1 MTPIKLILLDRDG
14 AINFRRGE
22 FVSSAE
28 EWEPLPGALE
38 AIARLNHAG
47 FHVVVVS
54 NQTGLGRGLF
64 DVAALNAMQAKMQRM
79 LAAVGGRIDALFYC
93 PHGPEESCGCRMP
106 LPGLFDQIGLR
117 YGVSL
122 AGVPVA
128 SGGARELQAGAA
140 VNCEP
145 HLVLTGAFA
154 EAAAAAQGAP
164 RGGADEAAPADS
176 DEAIRPEDLALPE
189 EFPAGTRVHA
199 DLAAFAAFIVE
210 RDALASSAARPSGA
224 PAALVQDGASAPS

>member
-1 MTPIKLILLDRDG
+1 MTPIKLVLLDRDG
-14 AINFRRGE
+14 AINHRRGE
-22 FVSSAE
+22 FVSSAD

-64 DVAALNAMQAKMQRM
+64 DVAALNGMQAKMQRL
-79 LAAVGGRIDALFYC
+79 LAAAGGRIDALFYC

-106 LPGLFDQIGLR
+106 LPGLFDQIGVR

-128 SGGARELQAGAA
+128 SGSSRELQAGAM
-140 VNCEP
+140 VGCEP

-154 EAAAAAQGAP
+154 EVAAADATGVALSV
-164 RGGADEAAPADS
+164 ADLVLPGDF
-176 DEAIRPEDLALPE
+176 PE
-189 EFPAGTRVHA
+189 GTRVHA
-199 DLAAFAAFIVE
+199 DLAAFADFIVE
-210 RDALASSAARPSGA
+210 RDALVGVTALVPAGASVAPSPDQLSAAAGLNS
-224 PAALVQDGASAPS
+224 ASPTSF